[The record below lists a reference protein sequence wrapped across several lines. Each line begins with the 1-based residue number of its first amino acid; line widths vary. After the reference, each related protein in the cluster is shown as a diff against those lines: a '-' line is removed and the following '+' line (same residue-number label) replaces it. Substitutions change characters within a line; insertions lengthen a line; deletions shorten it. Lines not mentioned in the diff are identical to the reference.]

1 MPDAAQPAM
10 ILQVAKLK
18 IDVSGKVDMS
28 QDNQEMMDRILAGVE
43 EIPPMP
49 EVVFKA
55 QQLLADPDSSA
66 KELAALL
73 ETDQAIATK
82 VLKMANSAFYG
93 MSGKV
98 SSIQHASLVLGY
110 RNLGEIITV
119 AGVQKSLERKLP
131 GYGLESEDLWR
142 HSVSVALGSKII
154 ASRKNPELEMVAHTA
169 GLIHDVGK
177 IILDPFVLE
186 EKENFEDYIVREQE
200 TILNAEQEILGFDHG
215 EVAAEVCRKWRIPEV
230 ISSAIRYHHSPSS
243 SLEVELAFIL
253 HLADY
258 ISLMSGEGYE
268 NDDYLYELEEGTLDY
283 LDFNQSDVSDL
294 TLELMESVADLLDP
308 PN

>member
-1 MPDAAQPAM
+1 MEPE
-10 ILQVAKLK
+10 
-18 IDVSGKVDMS
+18 
-28 QDNQEMMDRILAGVE
+28 NQEMMQKILAGVE
-43 EIPPMP
+43 DLPPMP

-66 KELAALL
+66 KELAATL
-73 ETDQAIATK
+73 ETDQAIATQ
-82 VLKMANSAFYG
+82 VLKIANSAFYG
-93 MSGKV
+93 MSGRV

-110 RNLGEIITV
+110 KNLSEIISV

-142 HSVSVALGSKII
+142 HSLSVALGSKII
-154 ASRKNPELEMVAHTA
+154 ASKRNPELEMVAHTA
-169 GLIHDVGK
+169 GLVHDVGK

-186 EKENFEDYIVREQE
+186 KKEDFEDYLLQEQQ
-200 TILNAEQEILGFDHG
+200 TYLNAEQEILGFDHA
-215 EVAAEVCRKWRIPEV
+215 EIAAEVCRKWSIPDV
-230 ISSAIRYHHSPSS
+230 ISSAIQYHHSPTS

-253 HLADY
+253 HMADY

-268 NDDYLYELEEGTLDY
+268 DDDFLYELEDGTMDY
-283 LDFNQSDVSDL
+283 LEFDQNDVSDL
-294 TLELMESVADLLDP
+294 TLELMESVANLLDS

>member
-1 MPDAAQPAM
+1 MDSNNP
-10 ILQVAKLK
+10 
-18 IDVSGKVDMS
+18 
-28 QDNQEMMDRILAGVE
+28 EMMEKILAGVE
-43 EIPPMP
+43 ELPPMP

-55 QQLLADPDSSA
+55 QALLADSESSA

-73 ETDQAIATK
+73 ETDQSIATK

-93 MSGKV
+93 MSGRV

-110 RNLGEIITV
+110 KNLSEIISV
-119 AGVQKSLERKLP
+119 AGAQKSLEKKLP

-142 HSVSVALGSKII
+142 HSLSVALGSKMI

-169 GLIHDVGK
+169 GLVHDVGK
-177 IILDPFVLE
+177 IILDPFVVE
-186 EKENFEDYIVREQE
+186 AKETFDSFLLQEQQ
-200 TILNAEQEILGFDHG
+200 TYLMAEQQILGFDHA
-215 EVAAEVCRKWRIPEV
+215 EIAAEVCQKWSIPEV

-253 HLADY
+253 HMADF

-268 NDDYLYELEEGTLDY
+268 DEDYLYELEEGTMDY
-283 LDFNQSDVSDL
+283 LDFDQNDISEL
-294 TLELMESVADLLDP
+294 TLELMESVANLLDS

>member
-1 MPDAAQPAM
+1 ME
-10 ILQVAKLK
+10 K
-18 IDVSGKVDMS
+18 
-28 QDNQEMMDRILAGVE
+28 ILAGVE
-43 EIPPMP
+43 ELPPMP

-55 QQLLADPDSSA
+55 QALLADSESSA

-73 ETDQAIATK
+73 ETDQSIATK

-93 MSGKV
+93 MSGRV

-110 RNLGEIITV
+110 KNLSEIISV
-119 AGVQKSLERKLP
+119 AGAQKSLEKKLP

-142 HSVSVALGSKII
+142 HSLSVALGSKMI

-169 GLIHDVGK
+169 GLVHDVGK
-177 IILDPFVLE
+177 IILDPFVVE
-186 EKENFEDYIVREQE
+186 AKETFDSFLLQEQQ
-200 TILNAEQEILGFDHG
+200 TYLMAEQQILGFDHA
-215 EVAAEVCRKWRIPEV
+215 EIAAEVCQKWSIPEV

-253 HLADY
+253 HMADF

-268 NDDYLYELEEGTLDY
+268 DEDYLYELEEGTMDY
-283 LDFNQSDVSDL
+283 LDFDQNDISEL
-294 TLELMESVADLLDP
+294 TLELMESVANLLDS

>member
-1 MPDAAQPAM
+1 MDLTNP
-10 ILQVAKLK
+10 
-18 IDVSGKVDMS
+18 
-28 QDNQEMMDRILAGVE
+28 EMMQKILASIDD
-43 EIPPMP
+43 IPPMP

-55 QQLLADPDSSA
+55 QELLSDPESSA
-66 KELAALL
+66 QELAAIL

-82 VLKMANSAFYG
+82 VLKMANSVFYG

-98 SSIQHASLVLGY
+98 SSIKHASLVLGY
-110 RNLGEIITV
+110 RNLSEIISL
-119 AGVQKSLERKLP
+119 AGVQKSLEKKLP

-142 HSVSVALGSKII
+142 HSLSVALGSKII

-169 GLIHDVGK
+169 GLVHDVGK
-177 IILDPFVLE
+177 IILDPFVME
-186 EKENFEDYIVREQE
+186 AKESFDSVLLQEQQ
-200 TILNAEQEILGFDHG
+200 TYLNAEKEILGFDHA
-215 EVAAEVCRKWRIPEV
+215 EIAAEVCQKWKIPEV

-253 HLADY
+253 HMADY

-268 NDDYLYELEEGTLDY
+268 DNDFLYELEDGTMDY
-283 LDFNQSDVSDL
+283 LNFDQNDISDL
-294 TLELMESVADLLDP
+294 TLGLMESVANLLDS

>member
-1 MPDAAQPAM
+1 MDLTNP
-10 ILQVAKLK
+10 
-18 IDVSGKVDMS
+18 
-28 QDNQEMMDRILAGVE
+28 EMMQKILASIDD
-43 EIPPMP
+43 IPPMP

-55 QQLLADPDSSA
+55 QELLSDPESSA
-66 KELAALL
+66 QELAAIL

-82 VLKMANSAFYG
+82 VLKMANSVFYG

-98 SSIQHASLVLGY
+98 SSIKHASLVLGY
-110 RNLGEIITV
+110 RNLSEIISV
-119 AGVQKSLERKLP
+119 AGVQKSLEKKLP

-142 HSVSVALGSKII
+142 HSLSVALGSKII

-169 GLIHDVGK
+169 GLVHDVGK
-177 IILDPFVLE
+177 IILDPFVME
-186 EKENFEDYIVREQE
+186 AKESFDSVLLQEQQ
-200 TILNAEQEILGFDHG
+200 TYLNAEKEILGFDHA
-215 EVAAEVCRKWRIPEV
+215 EIAAEVCQKWKITEV

-253 HLADY
+253 HMADY

-268 NDDYLYELEEGTLDY
+268 DNDFLYELEGGTMDY
-283 LDFNQSDVSDL
+283 LDFDQNDISDL
-294 TLELMESVADLLDP
+294 TLELMESVANLLDS

>member
-1 MPDAAQPAM
+1 MDT
-10 ILQVAKLK
+10 
-18 IDVSGKVDMS
+18 
-28 QDNQEMMDRILAGVE
+28 DNQEMMQKILAKVDE
-43 EIPPMP
+43 LPPMP

-55 QQLLADPDSSA
+55 QAFLANPDSSV

-73 ETDQAIATK
+73 ETDQAIATQ

-93 MSGKV
+93 MSGRV
-98 SSIQHASLVLGY
+98 SSIQHSALVLGY
-110 RNLGEIITV
+110 KNLGEIISV
-119 AGVQKSLERKLP
+119 AGAQRSLEKKLP

-142 HSVSVALGSKII
+142 HSLSVALGSKII
-154 ASRKNPELEMVAHTA
+154 ASRRNPDLEMVAHTA
-169 GLIHDVGK
+169 GLVHDVGK

-186 EKENFEDYIVREQE
+186 KKEAFDSFLLQEQQ
-200 TILNAEQEILGFDHG
+200 TYLNAEQQILGFDHA
-215 EVAAEVCRKWRIPEV
+215 EIAAEVCKKWSIPEV

-253 HLADY
+253 HMADY

-268 NDDYLYELEEGTLDY
+268 DCDYLYELEQGTMDY
-283 LDFNQSDVSDL
+283 LDFDQNDISEL
-294 TLELMESVADLLDP
+294 TLELMESVANLMDS

>member
-1 MPDAAQPAM
+1 MDLTNP
-10 ILQVAKLK
+10 
-18 IDVSGKVDMS
+18 
-28 QDNQEMMDRILAGVE
+28 EMMQKIIAGIDD
-43 EIPPMP
+43 IPPMP

-55 QQLLADPDSSA
+55 QELLSDPESSA
-66 KELAALL
+66 QELAAIL

-82 VLKMANSAFYG
+82 VLKMANSVFYG

-98 SSIQHASLVLGY
+98 SSIKHASLVLGY
-110 RNLGEIITV
+110 RNLSEIISL
-119 AGVQKSLERKLP
+119 AGVQKSLEKKLP

-142 HSVSVALGSKII
+142 HSLSVALGSKII

-169 GLIHDVGK
+169 GLVHDVGK

-186 EKENFEDYIVREQE
+186 AKESFDSVLLQEQQ
-200 TILNAEQEILGFDHG
+200 TYLNAEKEILGFDHA
-215 EVAAEVCRKWRIPEV
+215 EIAAEVCQKWKIPEV

-253 HLADY
+253 HMADY

-268 NDDYLYELEEGTLDY
+268 DNDFLYELEDGTMDY
-283 LDFNQSDVSDL
+283 LDFDQNDISDL
-294 TLELMESVADLLDP
+294 TLELMESVANLLDS